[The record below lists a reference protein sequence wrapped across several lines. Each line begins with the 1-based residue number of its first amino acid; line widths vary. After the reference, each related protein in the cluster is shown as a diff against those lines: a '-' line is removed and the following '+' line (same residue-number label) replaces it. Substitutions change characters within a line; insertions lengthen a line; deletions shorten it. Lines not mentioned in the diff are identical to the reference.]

1 MRMKNNKKIGIISFL
16 IVLLLPFSL
25 IFPQSEE
32 ALKVLEKNKNS
43 VVSFVSLG
51 EDKEVIC
58 RGTGFVIS
66 NGIMATNYHLV
77 SQAKNVE
84 GVNFKGKNVKVEGIV
99 TVDKNLDIAFLK
111 IKSKAL
117 SLPFSE
123 SNEFEAGKNI
133 FTIGGNESG
142 EIKVVD
148 GTIGELL
155 EYAPNQKIID
165 TTLNP
170 PDSFCGGPVLDSN
183 GQVLGMIVF
192 LDNVEKFVFPVR
204 VLMGLQKGST
214 VTKFKNWEQE
224 DYFSTLEGSYF
235 AGKIYYALDNT
246 GKSEKY
252 LKKVI
257 EQNPKDIN
265 AYILLASINVKQRY
279 YSAAVTNYEK
289 IIELDPN
296 MNSAYF
302 GLGIVYINMMKWKDA
317 IPQLEK
323 AVQLNLNNN
332 EAYFQIGSAYEA
344 LRDFEK
350 AAEAYKNYVKSEP
363 KNPGTGYYNLAI
375 CQIELKQFAEAIA
388 SFQEALKEKPNDL
401 VINQKLAQACK
412 NAGQYEKAA
421 GIYTNLSEI
430 NPENTK
436 IYLNNII
443 KMYDE
448 ANMADKAIE
457 STNRLIELDPE
468 DADAIYNLGYM
479 YVKLNKYSEAV
490 EPFKRAIEIKPDF
503 KYAYSN
509 LGFCYSKLK
518 KYKDFIAVYKKLVEI
533 DPEDADGWLS
543 IGIGYMYLKN
553 FSSAAEPIEKAV
565 ELRPD
570 HAVSLYNLAIVYLN
584 LHDNYSARKIYGKL
598 KEVDPNLA
606 SKLQKLLR

>member
-1 MRMKNNKKIGIISFL
+1 MKNNKKIGIIFFL

-51 EDKEVIC
+51 EDKEIIC

-84 GVNFKGKNVKVEGIV
+84 GINFKGKKVKIEGIV
-99 TVDKNLDIAFLK
+99 TVDKNLDIALLK

-123 SNEFEAGKNI
+123 SDEFEAGKNI

-142 EIKVVD
+142 EIKVID
-148 GTIGELL
+148 GTIGKIL

-170 PDSFCGGPVLDSN
+170 PNSFSGGPVFDSN
-183 GQVLGMIVF
+183 GQVLGMIIF
-192 LDNVEKFVFPVR
+192 LDNVEKFVFPIR

-214 VTKFKNWEQE
+214 VTKFKKWEQE
-224 DYFSTLEGSYF
+224 DYFSTLEGAYF

-257 EQNPKDIN
+257 EQKPKDIN
-265 AYILLASINVKQRY
+265 IYILLASINVKQRY
-279 YSAAVTNYEK
+279 YSAAVTNYKK

-296 MNSAYF
+296 MDSAYF
-302 GLGIVYINMMKWKDA
+302 GLGIVYVKMMKWKDA

-323 AVQLNLNNN
+323 AVQLNLNNS

-363 KNPGTGYYNLAI
+363 ENPGTGYYNLAI
-375 CQIELKQFAEAIA
+375 CQTELKQFAEAIA
-388 SFQEALKEKPNDL
+388 SFQEVLKEKPNDL
-401 VINQKLAQACK
+401 VINQKLAMACK

-421 GIYTNLSEI
+421 EIYTNLSEI

-448 ANMADKAIE
+448 ANMPDKAIE
-457 STNRLIELDPE
+457 STNRLIKLNPE
-468 DADAIYNLGYM
+468 DADALYNLGYM
-479 YVKLNKYSEAV
+479 YIKLNKYSEGI
-490 EPFKRAIEIKPDF
+490 EPFKRAIEIRPDF

-533 DPEDADGWLS
+533 DPEDADGWLN

-553 FSSAAEPIEKAV
+553 FSSAAKPIEKAV

-570 HAVSLYNLAIVYLN
+570 HAISLYNLAVVYLN
-584 LHDNYSARKIYGKL
+584 LHDNYSARKIHGKL
-598 KEVDPNLA
+598 KAVDPNLA

>member
-1 MRMKNNKKIGIISFL
+1 
-16 IVLLLPFSL
+16 
-25 IFPQSEE
+25 
-32 ALKVLEKNKNS
+32 
-43 VVSFVSLG
+43 
-51 EDKEVIC
+51 
-58 RGTGFVIS
+58 
-66 NGIMATNYHLV
+66 
-77 SQAKNVE
+77 
-84 GVNFKGKNVKVEGIV
+84 
-99 TVDKNLDIAFLK
+99 
-111 IKSKAL
+111 
-117 SLPFSE
+117 
-123 SNEFEAGKNI
+123 
-133 FTIGGNESG
+133 
-142 EIKVVD
+142 
-148 GTIGELL
+148 
-155 EYAPNQKIID
+155 
-165 TTLNP
+165 
-170 PDSFCGGPVLDSN
+170 
-183 GQVLGMIVF
+183 MIVF

-257 EQNPKDIN
+257 EQKPKDIN
-265 AYILLASINVKQRY
+265 VYILLASINVKQRY
-279 YSAAVTNYEK
+279 YSAAVTNYKK

-457 STNRLIELDPE
+457 STNRLIELNPE

-533 DPEDADGWLS
+533 DPEDPDGWLS